1 MWGFLFD
8 KLMNMYYHIIMDD
21 KEIEIEKIEVD
32 EIEWYKTN
40 KFFDNLIDKIPYG
53 WRIYY
58 RYYDVKRWFI
68 STYQKIRYGVSDQE
82 CWSLD
87 CTITRFILPRLKH
100 FKKIN
105 VHSHPAD
112 LTPEKWEE
120 ILDEMIWTFEYLD
133 NDDKFNQFPQS
144 CMNHAFGND
153 RTKSVQ
159 EQIDWEKYLDKYKEL
174 DKRKDEGLMLF
185 AKYYQHLWD

>member
-1 MWGFLFD
+1 MEALAAENQKFRAAYSEAKIATESYTKVVAKFL
-8 KLMNMYYHIIMDD
+8 N

-32 EIEWYKTN
+32 EIDLDDIKFYKTN

-87 CTITRFILPRLKH
+87 YTITKFVLRDSLQTPNAFLKIS
-100 FKKIN
+100 K
-105 VHSHPAD
+105 
-112 LTPEKWEE
+112 E
-120 ILDEMIWTFEYLD
+120 IFLCATI
-133 NDDKFNQFPQS
+133 
-144 CMNHAFGND
+144 
-153 RTKSVQ
+153 
-159 EQIDWEKYLDKYKEL
+159 
-174 DKRKDEGLMLF
+174 RKCQKPISL
-185 AKYYQHLWD
+185 QTHL